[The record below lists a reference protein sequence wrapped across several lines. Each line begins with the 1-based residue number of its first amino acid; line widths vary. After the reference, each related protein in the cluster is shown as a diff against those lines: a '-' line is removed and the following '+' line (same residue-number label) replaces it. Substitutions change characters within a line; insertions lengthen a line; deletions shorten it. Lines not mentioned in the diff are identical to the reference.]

1 MERHSLEI
9 ADVQVFLAVVAA
21 RSVSGAARDLGQPKS
36 KVSRQLSRLEASLGV
51 TLFSRSARSVE
62 LTEYGVLFREHA
74 RRLVAD
80 LDEAR
85 EALRDHS
92 KTPSG
97 VLRVRAPVATAQL
110 LLAPMLPGFLNAYP
124 KMRVTLDVEGVSDGP
139 WRGDTDVIIR
149 LGPPPDPDAVIRK
162 LGVAEMMLYASP
174 RYLETRG
181 TPKTVHDL
189 AKHDIVEIAATE
201 GRRTWSFRGANG
213 PVNLVVTPRLVM
225 GDALSIKVALT
236 HGAGVS
242 WLPSFLC
249 RTEVK
254 AGLLVPVLQNQKRPM
269 QEIYAVYPAEKRRAA
284 PKLRAFIDYLAA
296 HFVMEPEPP
305 TVK

>member
-9 ADVQVFLAVVAA
+9 ADVQTFLAVVAA

-36 KVSRQLSRLEASLGV
+36 KVSRQLTRLEASLGV

-97 VLRVRAPVATAQL
+97 MLRIRAPVATAQL
-110 LLAPMLPGFLNAYP
+110 LLAPMLTGFLRDHP
-124 KMRVTLDVEGVSDGP
+124 KLRVTLDVEGVSDGP

-149 LGPPPDPDAVIRK
+149 LGPPPDPNAIIRK
-162 LGVAEMMLYASP
+162 LGVAEMLLYASP
-174 RYLETRG
+174 QYLAERG
-181 TPKTVHDL
+181 VPKSVQDL
-189 AKHDIVEIAATE
+189 AKHDIVDIAATE
-201 GRRTWSFRGANG
+201 GRRTWSFRGPKG
-213 PVNLVVTPRLVM
+213 PVTVVVTPRLIV
-225 GDALSIKVALT
+225 GDALSIKAAIM
-236 HGAGVS
+236 HGAGLS
-242 WLPSFLC
+242 WLPMFIC

-254 AGLLVPVLQNQKRPM
+254 AGLLVPVMLSQKRPM
-269 QEIYAVYPAEKRRAA
+269 QEIYAVYPAEKRRAS
-284 PKLRAFIDYLAA
+284 PKVRAFIDYLAA
-296 HFVMEPEPP
+296 HFVVEAG
-305 TVK
+305 